1 MNKFKNLIVLGPLIY
16 AIHHFEEHVIFNF
29 REWRLSYF
37 SDNNSITTEAILI
50 ILISQLLIF
59 IFLHLIKNNRG
70 SAHIVLFFLMTTQV
84 INGFFHIFFSL
95 YFYDFSP
102 GAITAVLLYLPINYF
117 IIKAAFREGYIK
129 SYVELLIL
137 FLSGIATFTL
147 FEMIGPKVLGYAL
160 ILMPV
165 YYIIINKLEN
175 RNESVI

>member
-59 IFLHLIKNNRG
+59 IFVHLIKNNRG
-70 SAHIVLFFLMTTQV
+70 SAHLVLFFLMTTQV
-84 INGFFHIFFSL
+84 INAFFHVFFSF
-95 YFYDFSP
+95 YFNDFSP
-102 GAITAVLLYLPINYF
+102 GAITAVLLYLPVNYF
-117 IIKAAFREGYIK
+117 IIRAALQEGYIK

-137 FLSGIATFTL
+137 FLSGITTFTL

>member
-1 MNKFKNLIVLGPLIY
+1 MNRFKNLIVLGPLIY

-59 IFLHLIKNNRG
+59 IFVHLIKNNRG
-70 SAHIVLFFLMTTQV
+70 SAHLVLFFLMTTQV
-84 INGFFHIFFSL
+84 INAFFHVFFSF
-95 YFYDFSP
+95 YFNDFSP
-102 GAITAVLLYLPINYF
+102 GAITAVLLYLPVNYF
-117 IIKAAFREGYIK
+117 IIRAALQEGYIK

-137 FLSGIATFTL
+137 FLSGITTFTL
-147 FEMIGPKVLGYAL
+147 FEMIGHKVLGYAL
-160 ILMPV
+160 ILMPI
-165 YYIIINKLEN
+165 YYITINNLEK

>member
-1 MNKFKNLIVLGPLIY
+1 MNRFKNLIVLGPLIY

-59 IFLHLIKNNRG
+59 IFVHLIKKNRG
-70 SAHIVLFFLMTTQV
+70 SAHLVLFFLMTTQV
-84 INGFFHIFFSL
+84 INAFFHVFFSF
-95 YFYDFSP
+95 YFNDFSP
-102 GAITAVLLYLPINYF
+102 GAITAVLLYLHVNYF
-117 IIKAAFREGYIK
+117 IIRAGLREGYIK

-147 FEMIGPKVLGYAL
+147 FEMIGPQVLGYAL
-160 ILMPV
+160 ILMPI
-165 YYIIINKLEN
+165 YYITINNLEK